1 MKEYDL
7 NFYFDD
13 NLQEVANNP
22 SDMELYVREQ
32 KLALNTAQDP
42 VLRVKLLGEIGVY
55 LRILRQ
61 LSEAQDYL
69 LKSLEIIARHQMDS
83 QLKIGQQ
90 LRLAHVYQWQGQFE
104 LSNSIF
110 EDLIQISKTTDLGY
124 LHDFIWQHAGK
135 NYFDQLSWQ
144 KAHDCFQRALK
155 LRELRQAPLEQI
167 ESSLLSIRVTLQK
180 MN

>member
-13 NLQEVANNP
+13 NLQEVATNP
-22 SDMELYVREQ
+22 GDMERYVHEQ
-32 KLALNTAQDP
+32 KIALSTAQNPLD
-42 VLRVKLLGEIGVY
+42 RVKILGEIGVY

-69 LKSLEIIARHQMDS
+69 LKSLEIIARHQMELH
-83 QLKIGQQ
+83 LKVGQQ
-90 LRLAHVYQWQGQFE
+90 IRLAHVYQWQGQFE
-104 LSNSIF
+104 LSNSMF
-110 EDLIQISKTTDLGY
+110 EELLRLSKTTDLGY

-135 NYFDQLSWQ
+135 NHFDQLNWK
-144 KAHDCFQRALK
+144 KAHDCFQKALK
-155 LRELRQAPLEQI
+155 LRELRKAPAEQI
-167 ESSLLSIRVTLQK
+167 ESSLQSIRATLQR

>member
-13 NLQEVANNP
+13 NLQEVATNP
-22 SDMELYVREQ
+22 SDMELYVHEQ
-32 KLALNTAQDP
+32 KIALSTAQNP
-42 VLRVKLLGEIGVY
+42 VDRVKILGEIGVY

-69 LKSLEIIARHQMDS
+69 LKSLEIIARHN
-83 QLKIGQQ
+83 LEPHFKIGQQ
-90 LRLAHVYQWQGQFE
+90 IRLAHVYQWQCQFE
-104 LSNSIF
+104 LSNSMF
-110 EDLIQISKTTDLGY
+110 DELLRISKSTDLGY

-135 NYFDQLSWQ
+135 NYFDQLKW
-144 KAHDCFQRALK
+144 KEAHDCFQKALK
-155 LRELRQAPLEQI
+155 LRELRHAPVEQI
-167 ESSLLSIRVTLQK
+167 QSSLLSISAALQR